1 MSGSPTSS
9 LSEGVLRYL
18 RASGHPSI
26 RLAHQQVFQNLD
38 REGTRVTA
46 LAERAGMTHQ
56 GMGELVAELVELGY
70 LERTAD
76 PDDGRSRLVRPTAE
90 GRRSLERGQ
99 RYLAAVREAWE
110 RSLED
115 DLQVDQVLD
124 ALRAL
129 RHLCVDDVTAAV
141 AQDPAS

>member
-1 MSGSPTSS
+1 M
-9 LSEGVLRYL
+9 
-18 RASGHPSI
+18 
-26 RLAHQQVFQNLD
+26 RLAHHQVFQNLD

-56 GMGELVAELVELGY
+56 GMGELVAEFVELGY

-99 RYLAAVREAWE
+99 RYLAAGREAWE

-115 DLQVDQVLD
+115 DLQVDPIRSSTGAVLESPF
-124 ALRAL
+124 R
-129 RHLCVDDVTAAV
+129 T
-141 AQDPAS
+141 S

>member
-1 MSGSPTSS
+1 M
-9 LSEGVLRYL
+9 
-18 RASGHPSI
+18 
-26 RLAHQQVFQNLD
+26 RLAHHQVFQNLD

-76 PDDGRSRLVRPTAE
+76 PDDGLSRLVRPTAE
-90 GRRSLERGQ
+90 GR
-99 RYLAAVREAWE
+99 

-129 RHLCVDDVTAAV
+129 RHLREDDVTAAV